1 MSYFKINLLMILHTN
16 LYHFILKYNIYIFV
30 YKLQNLFKIRMATVE
45 AIFIRCLL
53 GLKPPKRFKTLIESI
68 TLD

>member
-1 MSYFKINLLMILHTN
+1 MQITE
-16 LYHFILKYNIYIFV
+16 
-30 YKLQNLFKIRMATVE
+30 LFKIRMATVE
-45 AIFIRCLL
+45 AIFIHYLP